1 MNRQLNRSF
10 IAVCASVAV
19 AVAMVLAVVVTA
31 SAQARGVAPEA
42 TERFEAASIKQNK
55 DPVPGLVPRA
65 TFEGRPGRFRAS
77 QATLLELINTAY
89 DLFDYEIFGAPSW
102 ATSDRFDIVATRS
115 AGEPFDAARVRRMLR
130 ALLAERFKLVAREE
144 RREMPVYSLV
154 LARPDRTLG
163 VRLRPFK
170 GKCTDDPSKVALPD
184 LTKPLPP
191 SDASQD
197 PQLCISG
204 ITVGRIQGRGVLLS
218 DQDTAG
224 NVLTTM
230 LSRLPAVRRRV
241 IDRTGLTGL
250 FDYDV
255 EWTPTVAPAGVVVPT
270 DRPAETGPNIF
281 TALQEQ
287 LGLKLESGKETL
299 PVLVIDSVNQPSPD

>member
-1 MNRQLNRSF
+1 
-10 IAVCASVAV
+10 VAV
-19 AVAMVLAVVVTA
+19 VLAVVVTRVGPG
-31 SAQARGVAPEA
+31 SRSCPDA

-55 DPVPGLVPRA
+55 EPVPGLVPRA

-77 QATLLELINTAY
+77 QATLQELINTAY
-89 DLFDYEIFGAPSW
+89 DLFDYEILGAPSW
-102 ATSDRFDIVATRS
+102 ATSDRFDIVATMS

-170 GKCTDDPSKVALPD
+170 GKCTDDPSKVTLPD

-191 SDASQD
+191 SDGSQD
-197 PQLCISG
+197 PRLCISG

-270 DRPAETGPNIF
+270 DRRAETGPRHFHRSSGATRSQVGVGERLASCSGRRQRESAVTGLSSAI
-281 TALQEQ
+281 ALTPR
-287 LGLKLESGKETL
+287 GAR
-299 PVLVIDSVNQPSPD
+299 PID

>member
-1 MNRQLNRSF
+1 MSAAASIHR
-10 IAVCASVAV
+10 IAPTVA
-19 AVAMVLAVVVTA
+19 AMVLAVVVFA
-31 SAQARGVAPEA
+31 SAQAQGVVPGA
-42 TERFEAASIKQNK
+42 TERFDAASIKQNK

-65 TFEGRPGRFRAS
+65 TFELRPGRFRAS
-77 QATLLELINTAY
+77 QATLQELITTAHN
-89 DLFDYEIFGAPSW
+89 LFDYEVFGAPSW
-102 ATSDRFDIVATRS
+102 ATTDRFDVVATMS
-115 AGEPFDAARVRRMLR
+115 VGEPFDPDRVRRMLR
-130 ALLAERFKLVAREE
+130 ALLAERFRLAAREE
-144 RREMPVYSLV
+144 YREMAVYSLV

-163 VRLRPFK
+163 LRLRPFK
-170 GKCTDDPSKVALPD
+170 GKCTDDPSTVALPD

-197 PQLCISG
+197 PRLCISG

-224 NVLTTM
+224 NVLSTM

-255 EWTPTVAPAGVVVPT
+255 EWTPTAAPAGVVVPT
-270 DRPAETGPNIF
+270 DRPAEMGPNIF
-281 TALQEQ
+281 TAVQEQ
-287 LGLKLESGKETL
+287 LGLKLESGRETL
-299 PVLVIDSVNQPSPD
+299 RVLVIDNVNRPSPD